1 MVSISDD
8 KLKTMDISFCDKIA
22 TNIVLSDAKQAIVDS
37 LNSLIKESRF
47 NGKSGYKY
55 ANIINKNS
63 IQYISKQ
70 PHIITIKTGG
80 SNYFIYLTK
89 INGINNCLFIDR
101 KIKSG
106 YTLPRII
113 SVNYN
118 FDDSLFMG
126 TILDGELVRD
136 TSNNWM
142 FLISNLISYKGKP
155 VNNNFISKI
164 NLTYKMLG
172 NEYNEHPEQDIC
184 YLRVKKIF
192 TYNDYDSLILRY
204 IPKCKYEIKGIYFNT
219 MNNKHSNHL
228 FMFPNKNKINK
239 QKSLEPSK
247 QSAPAECLKILF
259 VIKPTE
265 QPDIYNLQCLKDSTI
280 TNYSIA
286 YISKLKIS
294 KLIKE
299 WFSDTENTNKNCIVN
314 CKYNTRFNKWEVLSI
329 EDKNMPSEWDFIKN
343 LEN

>member
-1 MVSISDD
+1 MVCIADD

-22 TNIVLSDAKQAIVDS
+22 TNIVLSEAKQAIVDS

-63 IQYISKQ
+63 LQYISKQ

-101 KIKSG
+101 KIKTG

-142 FLISNLISYKGKP
+142 FLISNLIVYKGKP
-155 VNNNFISKI
+155 VNTHFIAKI
-164 NLTYKMLG
+164 NLMYKMLDT
-172 NEYNEHPEQDIC
+172 EYNEHPEQDIC
-184 YLRVKKIF
+184 YLRVKKVF
-192 TYNDYDSLILRY
+192 NYNDYDSLILRF
-204 IPKCKYEIKGIYFNT
+204 IPKCKYEIKGLYFNT
-219 MNNKHSNHL
+219 MNNKHCNHL

-239 QKSLEPSK
+239 QTNVEPLEQPK
-247 QSAPAECLKILF
+247 VTECLKILF
-259 VIKPTE
+259 MIKKTD
-265 QPDIYNLQCLKDSTI
+265 QPDIYHLHCLKDSTI
-280 TNYSIA
+280 AYYSIA
-286 YISKLKIS
+286 YISKIRFS
-294 KLIKE
+294 KLIKD
-299 WFSDTENTNKNCIVN
+299 WFKENETTDKHCIVN